1 MNELERLKQLA
12 SARKLKEREETPEP
26 FEDPYSD
33 MTPDEKSKMIIALM
47 AARERD
53 DYKQTTDN
61 LLSKIT
67 ALEEQLK
74 VRNKNL
80 YGGKSQKGI
89 LPF

>member
-53 DYKQTTDN
+53 DYKQTADN